1 MEKTYAE
8 HYALLEGKHWWFR
21 ARRLILRDLLAH
33 LEWPHQPR
41 ILEIG
46 VGPGYNLLEVY
57 PADARLEGVE
67 PDQGLATFAAKRSP
81 VPVFQARVDQ
91 LPSEVQD
98 ESYDAITMFDVL
110 EHIRDDAG
118 ALEIVHRKLRPSGRI
133 VLAAP
138 AFKWLWGQQDIV
150 NQHCRR
156 YTLRTLRKKLKAA
169 NFTVERATYF
179 NTFLFPPIAAV
190 RMAAHL
196 IRRQPAVEGDFAYVR
211 RSSNAALFNLFAAE
225 RIFLRFL
232 DFPVGVSVF
241 AAARKDS

>member
-1 MEKTYAE
+1 MEQSYAQ
-8 HYALLEGKHWWFR
+8 HYALLEGEHWWFR
-21 ARRLILRDLLAH
+21 ARRVILRDLLAQFK
-33 LEWPHQPR
+33 WPHQPR

-118 ALEIVHRKLRPSGRI
+118 ALEIV
-133 VLAAP
+133 
-138 AFKWLWGQQDIV
+138 
-150 NQHCRR
+150 
-156 YTLRTLRKKLKAA
+156 
-169 NFTVERATYF
+169 
-179 NTFLFPPIAAV
+179 
-190 RMAAHL
+190 
-196 IRRQPAVEGDFAYVR
+196 
-211 RSSNAALFNLFAAE
+211 
-225 RIFLRFL
+225 
-232 DFPVGVSVF
+232 
-241 AAARKDS
+241 